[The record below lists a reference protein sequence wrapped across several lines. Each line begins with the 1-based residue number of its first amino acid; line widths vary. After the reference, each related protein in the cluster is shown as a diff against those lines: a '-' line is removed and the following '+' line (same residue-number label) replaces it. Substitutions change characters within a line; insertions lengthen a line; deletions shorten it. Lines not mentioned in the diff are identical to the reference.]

1 MMGNKVLAEL
11 LGEYEKAQNRVLEAS
26 ANGMSGLTIAAAHW
40 ASHEAAE
47 PLIAAFEAQNTAQ
60 QQRIEALEAGLR
72 DTESMLYQAHQLLGS
87 SWSFMLQNDLIQ
99 PVDLAQ
105 MLIDAVERWNV
116 QYAARN
122 TADPLRAGGE
132 KGGGG

>member
-1 MMGNKVLAEL
+1 MADKALAEL
-11 LGEYEKAQNRVLEAS
+11 RKELEQMKGVLTNALPDIF
-26 ANGMSGLTIAAAHW
+26 AGIAA
-40 ASHEAAE
+40 
-47 PLIAAFEAQNTAQ
+47 
-60 QQRIEALEAGLR
+60 QQRHIAELEAGLR

-122 TADPLRAGGE
+122 TADPLRADGE